1 MSGRQLMLPIWLP
14 SNSGQDMRGDNMTE
28 PIAKRNH
35 VERVTLLDVARHAG
49 VSRATASLV
58 VRDSPLV
65 TEVTRQR
72 VLASMQELGY
82 VYHRPAASLR
92 TQRSHTVGLIIPDI
106 TNP

>member
-1 MSGRQLMLPIWLP
+1 
-14 SNSGQDMRGDNMTE
+14 MTE

-65 TEVTRQR
+65 AEVTRQR
-72 VLASMQELGY
+72 VLASMQQLGI
-82 VYHRPAASLR
+82 RLASSFRTLR
-92 TQRSHTVGLIIPDI
+92 THSLP
-106 TNP
+106 N